1 MVSPRTFPLL
11 TEDRTLPCDQMLSID
26 SIRKDFPYFQ
36 IHNTN
41 DDLWKKGIKCMPHKE
56 FNSIANNFL
65 LWCKA
70 MRRKKIFIV
79 SHDGTITAYR
89 EILTKQKLTRED
101 FLGETGWIRINVID

>member
-1 MVSPRTFPLL
+1 
-11 TEDRTLPCDQMLSID
+11 
-26 SIRKDFPYFQ
+26 
-36 IHNTN
+36 
-41 DDLWKKGIKCMPHKE
+41 MPHKE